1 MSDFA
6 TDRSVNGSPKVEP
19 QVIKNSYSS
28 ETASPRVTPN
38 VVINPEFQASAKQH
52 NTNDKERNH
61 VVEAQKQ
68 ISSQA
73 TVGVLPQE
81 ENSPE

>member
-1 MSDFA
+1 MSDFV
-6 TDRSVNGSPKVEP
+6 TDRSVDGSPKVEP

-28 ETASPRVTPN
+28 LTASPRVTPN
-38 VVINPEFQASAKQH
+38 VVINPEFQAPAKSKQH

-61 VVEAQKQ
+61 VAKAQKQ

-81 ENSPE
+81 

>member
-1 MSDFA
+1 MSQI
-6 TDRSVNGSPKVEP
+6 RSVDGSPKVEP

-52 NTNDKERNH
+52 NTNDKERND
-61 VVEAQKQ
+61 VVEAQK
-68 ISSQA
+68 
-73 TVGVLPQE
+73 TVLITS
-81 ENSPE
+81 NSRCTTTRREFSLSET

>member
-1 MSDFA
+1 MSDFV
-6 TDRSVNGSPKVEP
+6 TDRSVDGSPKEES
-19 QVIKNSYSS
+19 QLIENSYSS
-28 ETASPRVTPN
+28 EMESPRVTPN

-52 NTNDKERNH
+52 NTHVKERNH
-61 VVEAQKQ
+61 VAEAQKQ

-81 ENSPE
+81 